1 MSCHYA
7 YFILLLQLQSIVNM
21 ASNTTIIDNQDQFDH
36 FYSQTTE
43 SKDNNNS
50 QIETLIIT
58 NAEVSNDQLENLRKH
73 LINLK
78 DLNYTIPAK
87 EGVDD
92 DDEEDS
98 DEGACRCCRND
109 RYE

>member
-1 MSCHYA
+1 MTPSTVV
-7 YFILLLQLQSIVNM
+7 IE
-21 ASNTTIIDNQDQFDH
+21 NQQQFDH
-36 FYSQTTE
+36 FYSQLEEYKDTT
-43 SKDNNNS
+43 S
-50 QIETLIIT
+50 QIETLVIA
-58 NAEVSNDQLENLRKH
+58 NAKVSNDQLENLRKH

-78 DLNYTIPAK
+78 DLNYTIPAV
-87 EGVDD
+87 EHSD

>member
-1 MSCHYA
+1 
-7 YFILLLQLQSIVNM
+7 M
-21 ASNTTIIDNQDQFDH
+21 ASNTTVIGNQDQFDH

-58 NAEVSNDQLENLRKH
+58 NAKVSNDQLENLH
-73 LINLK
+73 
-78 DLNYTIPAK
+78 LNYTIPAK
-87 EGVDD
+87 ENVDD
-92 DDEEDS
+92 NDEEDS